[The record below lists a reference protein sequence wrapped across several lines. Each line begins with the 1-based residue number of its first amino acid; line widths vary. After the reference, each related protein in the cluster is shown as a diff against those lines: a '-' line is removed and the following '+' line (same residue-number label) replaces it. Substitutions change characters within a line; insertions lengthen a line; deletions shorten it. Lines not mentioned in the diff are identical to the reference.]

1 VPDITQTLQDADLG
15 FLKFVASSW
24 EILDLPDDIESI
36 LAALQI
42 KASDVETVQN
52 LATTLPPEAQS
63 ALRALIQK
71 RGRVS
76 STIFERTYG
85 EIRTMGVGRRE
96 REHPELNP
104 ISVAEILWYRGWIG
118 RAFLGGGGRPED
130 TIYLPDEI
138 YAALTDLE
146 GEEEQPAAPTYSSQ
160 SQESRIW
167 FYRDGVLEQACT
179 VLAALRSGEQ
189 VEDLPPRRGA
199 VPTPVLV
206 AWLRCLK
213 CLDDQNNIQP
223 EAIRRF
229 LESLRP
235 QALYILIQAWRGSME
250 FNELRMLRGLEFE
263 GTWTNDPADTR
274 ERVIELVNSL
284 AGDDWMDLSEFVN
297 AAKLKDPDFQRSGGE
312 YDTWFI
318 RESRTGEYLKG
329 FESWDRVEGALL
341 RFYITG
347 LLYWLGLVELTRPTP
362 GVVRF
367 RLSPWWPSVNGDME
381 IIEAKDNSTPL
392 QINRSGEILAPP
404 RFNLATRYQIARFA
418 QPVDYQG
425 KGYLYRISA
434 AGLAVAQEQGLT
446 PSMLERMLHKY
457 SRGAIPPNVRNA
469 LHNWEQTGAQVRIG
483 SVTLLRVS
491 DPQVIRRLK
500 DGPAAR
506 FLGESYGQ
514 SAIEIKPGSE
524 EKIRQVLAEM
534 GLIL

>member
-1 VPDITQTLQDADLG
+1 MPISASLNLSPHPGIYTIFLMTWKAYWPRCRSKISDA
-15 FLKFVASSW
+15 
-24 EILDLPDDIESI
+24 
-36 LAALQI
+36 
-42 KASDVETVQN
+42 ETVQN
-52 LATTLPPEAQS
+52 LSEKLPPEAQS

-104 ISVAEILWYRGWIG
+104 ISVAEILWYQGWIG

-146 GEEEQPAAPTYSSQ
+146 GEEQPVLLSTSP

-179 VLAALRSGEQ
+179 VLAALRSGEA

-229 LESLRP
+229 LESSRP

-263 GTWTNDPADTR
+263 GTWANDPADTR
-274 ERVIELVNSL
+274 EKVIELVNSI

-297 AAKLKDPDFQRSGGE
+297 AAKQKDPDFQRSGGE
-312 YDTWFI
+312 YDSWFI
-318 RESRTGEYLKG
+318 REGRTGEYLKG

-362 GVVRF
+362 GIVRF
-367 RLSPWWPSVNGDME
+367 RLSPWWPAINGDME
-381 IIEAKDNSTPL
+381 IIEAKDNATPL

-434 AGLAVAQEQGLT
+434 AGLAIAQEQGLD
-446 PSMLERMLHKY
+446 SLHV
-457 SRGAIPPNVRNA
+457 GAY
-469 LHNWEQTGAQVRIG
+469 
-483 SVTLLRVS
+483 
-491 DPQVIRRLK
+491 
-500 DGPAAR
+500 AA
-506 FLGESYGQ
+506 
-514 SAIEIKPGSE
+514 
-524 EKIRQVLAEM
+524 
-534 GLIL
+534 

>member
-1 VPDITQTLQDADLG
+1 MPDITQTLQDADLG

-24 EILDLPDDIESI
+24 YIHDMPDDCESV

-42 KASDVETVQN
+42 KISDAETVQ
-52 LATTLPPEAQS
+52 LMAATLPPEAQG
-63 ALRALIQK
+63 AVRALIQK

-76 STIFERTYG
+76 ATIFERTYG

-104 ISVAEILWYRGWIG
+104 VSVAEILWYRGWIG

-146 GEEEQPAAPTYSSQ
+146 GDEEPTSPVFTSQ
-160 SQESRIW
+160 SQESRTW

-179 VLAALRSGEQ
+179 VLAALRSGES

-213 CLDDQNNIQP
+213 CLDDQNKIQP

-229 LESLRP
+229 LESSRP
-235 QALYILIQAWRGSME
+235 QGLYILIQAWRGSME

-263 GTWTNDPADTR
+263 GTWENDSIDTR
-274 ERVIELVNSL
+274 EKVIDLVNSI
-284 AGDDWMDLSEFVN
+284 AGDEWMDLAEFVS
-297 AAKLKDPDFQRSGGE
+297 AAKKKDPDFQRSGGE
-312 YDTWFI
+312 YDSWFI
-318 RESRTGEYLKG
+318 RESRTGEYIQG
-329 FESWDRVEGALL
+329 FEGWDRVEGALL

-347 LLYWLGLVELTRPTP
+347 LMYWLGLVELTRPTP
-362 GVVRF
+362 GIVRF
-367 RLSPWWPSVNGDME
+367 RLSPWWPAINGDME

-392 QINRSGEILAPP
+392 QINRAGEILAPP

-418 QPVDYQG
+418 QPVEFQG

-434 AGLAVAQEQGLT
+434 AGLAIAQEQGLT
-446 PSMLERMLHKY
+446 STMLERMLHKY

-469 LHNWEQTGAQVRIG
+469 LHSWEQTGAQARI
-483 SVTLLRVS
+483 SEVNLLRVN
-491 DPQVIRRLK
+491 DPHIMRRLRESS
-500 DGPAAR
+500 AAR
-506 FLGESYGQ
+506 YLGESFGQ
-514 SAIEIKPGSE
+514 TAVEIKPGAE
-524 EKIRQVLAEM
+524 ERVRQILTEM

>member
-24 EILDLPDDIESI
+24 DIHDLPDDSESV

-42 KASDVETVQN
+42 KASDAETVQD
-52 LATTLPPEAQS
+52 LSAGLPPEAQS

-76 STIFERTYG
+76 ATIFERTYG

-104 ISVAEILWYRGWIG
+104 VSVAEILWYRGWIG

-146 GEEEQPAAPTYSSQ
+146 GEEPTAAPSYSSQ

-179 VLAALRSGEQ
+179 VLAALRSGEA

-206 AWLRCLK
+206 SWLRCLK
-213 CLDDQNNIQP
+213 CLDDQNHIQP

-229 LESLRP
+229 LESTRP

-263 GTWTNDPADTR
+263 GTWENDPAETR
-274 ERVIELVNSL
+274 EKVITLVNTL
-284 AGDDWMDLSEFVN
+284 AGDDWMDLAEFVN
-297 AAKLKDPDFQRSGGE
+297 AAKKADPDFQRSGGD
-312 YDTWFI
+312 YDAWFI
-318 RESRTGEYLKG
+318 REGRTGEYIQG
-329 FESWDRVEGALL
+329 FDGWDRVEGALL

-362 GVVRF
+362 GIVRF
-367 RLSPWWPSVNGDME
+367 RLSPWWPAVNGDME

-418 QPVDYQG
+418 QPVEFQG

-434 AGLAVAQEQGLT
+434 AGLATAQEQGLT
-446 PSMLERMLHKY
+446 PTMLERMLHKY

-469 LHNWEQTGAQVRIG
+469 LHSWEQTGSQARIG
-483 SVTLLRVS
+483 EVNMLRVN
-491 DPQVIRRLK
+491 DPQVMRRLK
-500 DGPAAR
+500 ESSAAR
-506 FLGESYGQ
+506 YLGESFGPN
-514 SAIEIKPGSE
+514 AVEIKHGAE
-524 EKIRQVLAEM
+524 DKLRQILAEM

>member
-1 VPDITQTLQDADLG
+1 MPDITQTLQDADLG

-24 EILDLPDDIESI
+24 EIHDLPDDPESI
-36 LAALQI
+36 VAALQI
-42 KASDVETVQN
+42 KVADAETVQQ
-52 LATTLPPEAQS
+52 LAAALPPEALS
-63 ALRALIQK
+63 AVRALIQK

-104 ISVAEILWYRGWIG
+104 VSVAEILWYRGWIG

-146 GEEEQPAAPTYSSQ
+146 EEEQTSTPAFSTQ
-160 SQESRIW
+160 MQESRIW

-179 VLAALRSGEQ
+179 VLAALRSGET

-213 CLDDQNNIQP
+213 CLDDQNHIQP

-274 ERVIELVNSL
+274 EHIIDLINTL
-284 AGDDWMDLSEFVN
+284 AGDEWMDLAEFVESV
-297 AAKLKDPDFQRSGGE
+297 KQKDPDFQRSGGD
-312 YDTWFI
+312 YDSWFI
-318 RESRTGEYLKG
+318 RESRSGEYLQG

-362 GVVRF
+362 GIVRF
-367 RLSPWWPSVNGDME
+367 RLSPWWPAINGDME

-392 QINRSGEILAPP
+392 QINRAGEILAPP

-434 AGLAVAQEQGLT
+434 SGLATSQEQGLT

-469 LHNWEQTGAQVRIG
+469 LHTWEQTGSQVRI
-483 SVTLLRVS
+483 SEMTLLRVN
-491 DPQVIRRLK
+491 DPQVLKRLK
-500 DGPAAR
+500 ESSAAR
-506 FLGESYGQ
+506 FLGESFG
-514 SAIEIKPGSE
+514 SHAVEIKPGAE
-524 EKIRQVLAEM
+524 DKIRQVLTEM

>member
-1 VPDITQTLQDADLG
+1 MPDITQTLQDADLG

-24 EILDLPDDIESI
+24 EIFDLPDDIEAI

-52 LATTLPPEAQS
+52 LAAALPPEAQS

-130 TIYLPDEI
+130 MIYLPDEI

-146 GEEEQPAAPTYSSQ
+146 GEEQPASPAFTTQ

-274 ERVIELVNSL
+274 ERVIELINSI

-297 AAKLKDPDFQRSGGE
+297 AAKQKDPDFQRSGGE
-312 YDTWFI
+312 YDSWFI
-318 RESRTGEYLKG
+318 REGRTGEYLKG

-362 GVVRF
+362 GIVRF
-367 RLSPWWPSVNGDME
+367 RLSPWWPAINGDME

-418 QPVDYQG
+418 QPVEYQG

-434 AGLAVAQEQGLT
+434 SGLAVAQEQGLT

-483 SVTLLRVS
+483 AVTLLRVS
-491 DPQVIRRLK
+491 DPDVIRRLK
-500 DGPAAR
+500 GGQAAR
-506 FLGESYGQ
+506 FLGETYG
-514 SAIEIKPGSE
+514 SAAVEIKPGAE
-524 EKIRQVLAEM
+524 EKVRQILAEM
-534 GLIL
+534 GFIL